1 MTKVELINKIIEL
14 DSRWKDSQ
22 GKLFSQSKKELEK
35 LLRRKNNMTKEE
47 FDKWM
52 EDLEKYNQLKGEKQW

>member
-35 LLRRKNNMTKEE
+35 LLRRKYEQTKKE
-47 FDKWM
+47 
-52 EDLEKYNQLKGEKQW
+52 

>member
-1 MTKVELINKIIEL
+1 MSKVELINKIIEL

-35 LLRRKNNMTKEE
+35 LLRRKYEQTKKE
-47 FDKWM
+47 
-52 EDLEKYNQLKGEKQW
+52 